1 MGAVLGFKLGTRL
14 FANPRVP
21 KALRHV
27 KLLLKELKEIV
38 SFERKQQ
45 DPPSQQQLTTDHAAR
60 ISRFLGKLRGI

>member
-1 MGAVLGFKLGTRL
+1 MFYKNSINKGLLWILTLVTSFMGAVLGFKLGTRL

-38 SFERKQQ
+38 SFERK
-45 DPPSQQQLTTDHAAR
+45 
-60 ISRFLGKLRGI
+60 